1 MAQLGM
7 GIFGRDLHL
16 GVLGELSRLFGAE
29 SFGEYVGNGASEG
42 WGSGGQM
49 SKESPYLIDLRI
61 LTETKGTR
69 SEDNLTVIL

>member
-42 WGSGGQM
+42 WGR
-49 SKESPYLIDLRI
+49 EAR
-61 LTETKGTR
+61 
-69 SEDNLTVIL
+69 